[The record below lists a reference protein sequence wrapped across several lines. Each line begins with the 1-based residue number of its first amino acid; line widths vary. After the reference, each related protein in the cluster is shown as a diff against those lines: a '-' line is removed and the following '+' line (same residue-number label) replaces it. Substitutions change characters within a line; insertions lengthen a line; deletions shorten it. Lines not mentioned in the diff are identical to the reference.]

1 MIVGAG
7 TDWNPSTSTGS
18 EVGHA
23 RNLLAAFGR
32 GSTVAWRP
40 MQVEE
45 NYTGS
50 VAPGAAAQRKR
61 VPGASIIKMSVG
73 PMDNNAYL
81 VVDEATGKSLL
92 IDAAN
97 DAQRLTELLDAHA
110 PELTLVVTTHQHADH
125 WQALADVVRGT
136 GAPTAA
142 HPLDAQALPVVVD
155 RRLEHGDRIELG
167 EAALEVI
174 HLRGHTPGSVA
185 LVLATAEGAHLFTGD
200 SLFPGGPGRTTS
212 PEDFTSLMDD
222 LQARVF
228 DTLPD
233 DTVVYPGHGR
243 DTNLGIERPQL
254 AEWRSR
260 GW

>member
-1 MIVGAG
+1 
-7 TDWNPSTSTGS
+7 
-18 EVGHA
+18 
-23 RNLLAAFGR
+23 
-32 GSTVAWRP
+32 
-40 MQVEE
+40 MQVDE

-50 VAPGAAAQRKR
+50 VTQGGAAQRKH
-61 VPGASIIKMSVG
+61 VPGATITKLSVG

-81 VVDEATGKSLL
+81 VVDDATGKSVL
-92 IDAAN
+92 IDAAAES
-97 DAQRLTELLDAHA
+97 DRLTELLDDNA

-125 WQALADVVRGT
+125 WQALADVVGGT

-142 HPLDAQALPVVVD
+142 HALDAGPLPVPVD
-155 RRLEHGDRIELG
+155 RELAHGDHVDVGELV
-167 EAALEVI
+167 LEVI

-185 LVLATAEGAHLFTGD
+185 LLLRTAGGAHLFTGD
-200 SLFPGGPGRTTS
+200 SLFPGGPGKTGS

-222 LQARVF
+222 LEQRVF
-228 DTLPD
+228 GALPD

-243 DTNLGIERPQL
+243 DTNLGVERPQL

>member
-1 MIVGAG
+1 
-7 TDWNPSTSTGS
+7 
-18 EVGHA
+18 
-23 RNLLAAFGR
+23 
-32 GSTVAWRP
+32 
-40 MQVEE
+40 MQVDE

-50 VAPGAAAQRKR
+50 VTPGGAGQRKH
-61 VPGASIIKMSVG
+61 VPGATITKVSVG

-81 VVDEATGKSLL
+81 VVDDATGKALL

-97 DAQRLTELLDAHA
+97 DADRLTDLLADHA
-110 PELTLVVTTHQHADH
+110 PELTLVITTHQHADH
-125 WQALADVVRGT
+125 WQALAEVVGDT

-142 HPLDAQALPVVVD
+142 HTLDAAALPVTVD
-155 RRLEHGDRIELG
+155 RELAHGDTVDVGELV
-167 EAALEVI
+167 LEVI

-185 LVLATAEGAHLFTGD
+185 LALHTPEGAHLFSGD

-222 LQARVF
+222 LKARVF
-228 DTLPD
+228 DALPD

-243 DTNLGIERPQL
+243 DTNLGVERPQL
-254 AEWRSR
+254 DEWRSR